1 MILQLVE
8 TPEGLGNLEGK
19 TESLGV
25 GGRAKVM
32 KIGRKGKERKQCMP
46 LMCSVIWDN
55 AISLRLGV
63 LGFLGVP

>member
-25 GGRAKVM
+25 GGRA
-32 KIGRKGKERKQCMP
+32 R
-46 LMCSVIWDN
+46 S
-55 AISLRLGV
+55 
-63 LGFLGVP
+63 